1 MSLKSLFVI
10 FQLLIF
16 YKSTSSSVQIG
27 AKIILIVQAVA
38 EIQLFKDNACQK
50 PKCWENDKFQNYTS
64 TTLYSLATI
73 GYLHCTDIIFGT
85 YKEDGQKIQMSQFQI
100 NSIMSDLGITTE
112 N

>member
-50 PKCWENDKFQNYTS
+50 PKC
-64 TTLYSLATI
+64 
-73 GYLHCTDIIFGT
+73 
-85 YKEDGQKIQMSQFQI
+85 
-100 NSIMSDLGITTE
+100 
-112 N
+112 